1 MLDVIASSFTQGTVW
16 AVMAIG
22 IYITFRL
29 LSITDMS
36 AEGVFPLGGA
46 IGAILITNAIN
57 PWLATII
64 AFFGGALAG
73 AVAGWV
79 HTKLKIPPLITGI
92 LMQTGL
98 YSINLHV
105 MDGRPNIALL
115 GQETIYSPLEEM
127 FDISKNMSVTIIA
140 LIILAVIIL
149 LLVFFLHT
157 EIGLALRSTGDNP
170 RMSEANGINTNAMKT
185 LGYMISNGL
194 IALAGAMVAQKD
206 GFADISMGIGTIV
219 IGLAAVVI
227 VEVILPNKSI
237 GVRLTTIIL
246 GSFLYRLIID
256 TILNQPFIDIRPT
269 DLRLFSSLL
278 LGFVLFLPEIQKGVA
293 SRQSASRGGNS

>member
-1 MLDVIASSFTQGTVW
+1 
-16 AVMAIG
+16 
-22 IYITFRL
+22 
-29 LSITDMS
+29 
-36 AEGVFPLGGA
+36 
-46 IGAILITNAIN
+46 
-57 PWLATII
+57 
-64 AFFGGALAG
+64 
-73 AVAGWV
+73 
-79 HTKLKIPPLITGI
+79 
-92 LMQTGL
+92 
-98 YSINLHV
+98 
-105 MDGRPNIALL
+105 
-115 GQETIYSPLEEM
+115 
-127 FDISKNMSVTIIA
+127 
-140 LIILAVIIL
+140 
-149 LLVFFLHT
+149 
-157 EIGLALRSTGDNP
+157 
-170 RMSEANGINTNAMKT
+170 MSEANGINTNAMKT